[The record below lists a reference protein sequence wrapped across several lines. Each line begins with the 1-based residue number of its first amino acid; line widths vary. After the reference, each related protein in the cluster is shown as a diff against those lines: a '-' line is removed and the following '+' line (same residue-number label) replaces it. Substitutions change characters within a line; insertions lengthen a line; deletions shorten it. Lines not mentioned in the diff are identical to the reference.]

1 METIMI
7 STILVNIYIDCF
19 ACVGLAAAISMVQSI
34 INDHKHEKRE
44 QEKDKRDLEYH
55 EKRTKNFK

>member
-1 METIMI
+1 MF
-7 STILVNIYIDCF
+7 L
-19 ACVGLAAAISMVQSI
+19 LAAAISMVQSI